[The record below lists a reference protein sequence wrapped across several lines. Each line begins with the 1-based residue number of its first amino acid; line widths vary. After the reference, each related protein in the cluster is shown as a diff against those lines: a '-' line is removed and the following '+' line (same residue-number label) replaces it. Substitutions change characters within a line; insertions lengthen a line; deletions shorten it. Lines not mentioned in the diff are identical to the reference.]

1 MNKWLIGMAAEIGM
15 VDEKFVVLVVDKMVK
30 LVVIVVVDLVVTEN
44 VDRTRNSMGLN
55 TMNQQLTSRWNWKF
69 NKQRLSRTARHKLV
83 LEISVLS
90 YFWIFSRTVGKG
102 KDG

>member
-1 MNKWLIGMAAEIGM
+1 MAAEIGM

-55 TMNQQLTSRWNWKF
+55 TMNQQLTSR
-69 NKQRLSRTARHKLV
+69 
-83 LEISVLS
+83 
-90 YFWIFSRTVGKG
+90 
-102 KDG
+102 